1 MKVTPSFEDDKHAW
15 SGPLG
20 QAQALREM
28 MGGRAWELAEVHDAR
43 CDGRGVRTSSI
54 PGEPLAGW
62 VALGKSLAFNSFLLC
77 EMGVLGGRAGCDSD
91 DVPTTGSQS
100 LRMMSRLSASCLVS
114 SSVTQGAAETACK
127 VPSSSPLC
135 LHPEPHLSG
144 GPFCCLR
151 LWLPL
156 AHLGASPG
164 HRSRKCLCKESEDM
178 RALTVHQLPCQA

>member
-1 MKVTPSFEDDKHAW
+1 MKVTPSFEDDKHSR

-54 PGEPLAGW
+54 PGEPLP
-62 VALGKSLAFNSFLLC
+62 
-77 EMGVLGGRAGCDSD
+77 MGVARLLGGRAGYVSD
-91 DVPTTGSQS
+91 DVPTTGSRS